1 MEDRKSK
8 KTNQRSNRDMKKS
21 IITATIFLTLGSC
34 SKQYHFE
41 RFIEKGG
48 KIEPKIEWKTVT
60 KTDTIKGKDGRD
72 SVIYCY
78 DSIPYAV
85 YETKYVPKWQIK
97 FDNKRFED
105 SLKHIRLMCRD
116 SLKNAV
122 KSQKIESKTEIKSK
136 KIESKVPFWYWVGL
150 IGSVLVSVL
159 LLVRWVLPR

>member
-1 MEDRKSK
+1 
-8 KTNQRSNRDMKKS
+8 MKKS
-21 IITATIFLTLGSC
+21 TIIATIFLTLGSC
-34 SKQYHFE
+34 SRQYHFE
-41 RFIEKGG
+41 RFIVKGG

-72 SVIYCY
+72 SLIYCF

-85 YETKYVPKWQIK
+85 YETKYVPKWQVR

-105 SLKHIRLMCRD
+105 SLKHIRLMYRD

-136 KIESKVPFWYWVGL
+136 KIEKELPWYWKL
-150 IGSVLVSVL
+150 ALIFIGSSVVYFL
-159 LLVRWVLPR
+159 LKRIIPR

>member
-1 MEDRKSK
+1 
-8 KTNQRSNRDMKKS
+8 MKKAT
-21 IITATIFLTLGSC
+21 IIATIFLTLGSC

-48 KIEPKIEWKTVT
+48 RIEPKIEWKTVT

-72 SVIYCY
+72 SVIYCV

-85 YETKYVPKWQIK
+85 YETKYVPKWQVK

-105 SLKHIRLMCRD
+105 SLKHVRLIYRD

-136 KIESKVPFWYWVGL
+136 KIDNELAWYWKVALFFIGFVL
-150 IGSVLVSVL
+150 IGFFIKIII
-159 LLVRWVLPR
+159 PR

>member
-1 MEDRKSK
+1 
-8 KTNQRSNRDMKKS
+8 MKKS
-21 IITATIFLTLGSC
+21 TIIATIFLTLGSC
-34 SKQYHFE
+34 SRQYHFE

-72 SVIYCY
+72 SLIYCF

-105 SLKHIRLMCRD
+105 SLKHIQLMYRD

-122 KSQKIESKTEIKSK
+122 KSQKIESKTEIKTK
-136 KIESKVPFWYWVGL
+136 KIEKELSWYWKLAFIFIGFSVVCFL
-150 IGSVLVSVL
+150 IK
-159 LLVRWVLPR
+159 RILPR